1 MDEHEESGLTDYQLR
16 FLLRELLAYAEQAP
30 DKDAIVKHLEELL
43 RDGEND
49 WDALFYRKVALN
61 MTNQRFDELFKQ
73 IKDYAEECND
83 AQKIIQYLD
92 KLMEDVR
99 SGKKVWVPQQ
109 FLLLSRRT
117 SQKIIKKD
125 IFPLDRALETCYN

>member
-1 MDEHEESGLTDYQLR
+1 MDEHGESGLTDYQLR

-49 WDALFYRKVALN
+49 WDALFYRKMALN
-61 MTNQRFDELFKQ
+61 MTNPRFDELFKQ